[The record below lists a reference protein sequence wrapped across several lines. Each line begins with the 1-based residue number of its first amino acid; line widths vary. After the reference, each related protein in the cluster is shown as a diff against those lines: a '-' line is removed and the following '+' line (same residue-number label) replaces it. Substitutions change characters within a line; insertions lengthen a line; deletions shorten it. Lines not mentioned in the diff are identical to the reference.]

1 MRRQPSVGTQPS
13 QHDLSKQSQLS
24 SLVLPS
30 FSVKNLYKLHCDE
43 SEAVFKKKD
52 FYYFSCLLWIYVCQ
66 CSVSIWIVDCL
77 NVFVWNPYSCNIALN
92 SMTFLCKRLKYDI
105 QLDEVCHLLKA
116 LSKYQKSSLPFFW
129 IFSFFDKRFDQNCVS
144 FINTKGLSR

>member
-30 FSVKNLYKLHCDE
+30 FSVKNLYKLHYDE

-52 FYYFSCLLWIYVCQ
+52 FYYFFAPCEYM
-66 CSVSIWIVDCL
+66 SVSAV
-77 NVFVWNPYSCNIALN
+77 
-92 SMTFLCKRLKYDI
+92 
-105 QLDEVCHLLKA
+105 
-116 LSKYQKSSLPFFW
+116 YQFEL
-129 IFSFFDKRFDQNCVS
+129 
-144 FINTKGLSR
+144 